1 MAHRSSEIPGL
12 TGVRGILALVVLL
25 YHLGYAP
32 GGWLAVDGFFLLS
45 GIVLTHVYGVRR

>member
-1 MAHRSSEIPGL
+1 MPADIPGL
-12 TGVRGILALVVLL
+12 TGLRGILALTVLA

-45 GIVLTHVYGVRR
+45 GIVLTHVYGGRR